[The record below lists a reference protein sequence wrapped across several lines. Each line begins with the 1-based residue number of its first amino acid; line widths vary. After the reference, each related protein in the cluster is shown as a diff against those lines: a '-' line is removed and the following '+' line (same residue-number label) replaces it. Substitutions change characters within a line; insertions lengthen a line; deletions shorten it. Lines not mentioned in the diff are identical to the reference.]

1 MYQTVFD
8 FTLPKGLNVAGTLV
22 TKGSMRLATA
32 GDEIGAS
39 QHPQVR
45 GNPEYIALILLSK
58 VITRLD
64 GVDQITPAL
73 LEQLTTADFTFLQNM
88 YTTINEGD
96 GMKMRV
102 SCPGCGKEFDEPVN
116 FT

>member
-8 FTLPKGLNVAGTLV
+8 FTLPKGLNVAGALV
-22 TKGSMRLATA
+22 TKGAMRLATA
-32 GDEIGAS
+32 GDEISAS
-39 QHPQVR
+39 QHPQAR
-45 GNPEYIALILLSK
+45 SNPDYIALVLLSK

-64 GVDQITPAL
+64 GIAEITPAF

-88 YTTINEGD
+88 YTTINESE

-102 SCPGCGKEFDEPVN
+102 NCPGCGKEFDEPVN